1 MDQRLTSVD
10 DFKIMGQLAYSKHK
24 IFKIYDKNLKTEV
37 ALKEINTEDSQELV
51 EKYQEDIEVMKK
63 IDHPNIIK
71 IFGNAYLHQKNKN
84 IFIIEEI
91 AQYNFR
97 DLIEMRKEKQEYFKE
112 MELKT
117 ITLALL
123 NAFIAL
129 QELDLFHGRL
139 RPENI
144 LLIEDGRIVV
154 CDVFPNTFKYMA

>member
-1 MDQRLTSVD
+1 
-10 DFKIMGQLAYSKHK
+10 
-24 IFKIYDKNLKTEV
+24 
-37 ALKEINTEDSQELV
+37 
-51 EKYQEDIEVMKK
+51 
-63 IDHPNIIK
+63 
-71 IFGNAYLHQKNKN
+71 
-84 IFIIEEI
+84 
-91 AQYNFR
+91 
-97 DLIEMRKEKQEYFKE
+97 MRKEKQEYFTE

-123 NAFIAL
+123 NALIAL